1 MVEAALGEMHRA
13 YEPDLFV
20 NGPPIYYH
28 SVYGVGELKP
38 SISGLK
44 DLNSPEFKVDQ
55 STVCT
60 PQPLFF
66 QTGVLK

>member
-1 MVEAALGEMHRA
+1 MAEAALGEMHRA

-20 NGPPIYYH
+20 SGPPIYYH

-44 DLNSPEFKVDQ
+44 DLNSPDFKVDQ
-55 STVCT
+55 ATITT
-60 PQPLFF
+60 PTPLFF
-66 QTGVLK
+66 QTGQLK